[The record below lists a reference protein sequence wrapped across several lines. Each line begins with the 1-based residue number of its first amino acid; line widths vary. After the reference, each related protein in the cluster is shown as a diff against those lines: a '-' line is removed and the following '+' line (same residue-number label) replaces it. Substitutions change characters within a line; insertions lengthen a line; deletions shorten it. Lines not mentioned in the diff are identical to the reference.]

1 MKAANPGDTVV
12 VEARV
17 SHLGRRL
24 AFLDVDVTSRS
35 TGSLLAQGR
44 HTKFVGGLGEEKNST
59 ESSSTC

>member
-24 AFLDVDVTSRS
+24 AFLNVDVTSRS

-44 HTKFVGGLGEEKNST
+44 HTKFVGGLGEKKNST